1 LSSFGDLS
9 DKYIGKFVLPT
20 PENEEDNDIKLTKI
34 KLGNSHK
41 NYYNPN
47 WKGQNTIPLN
57 CRSLEEFD
65 FMNCSTYTS
74 SIDLSK
80 CPYIQKVYLNGSSV
94 ASLVLPVGGMLQEL
108 RLPTTLKKLDI
119 NSH

>member
-1 LSSFGDLS
+1 
-9 DKYIGKFVLPT
+9 
-20 PENEEDNDIKLTKI
+20 
-34 KLGNSHK
+34 
-41 NYYNPN
+41 
-47 WKGQNTIPLN
+47 
-57 CRSLEEFD
+57 
-65 FMNCSTYTS
+65 MNCSTYTS